1 MDFGSF
7 LTAPEIKV
15 KIITYRDIFQD
26 KAMIENRFGEE
37 YRNHS
42 AIIKLDPADLSQL
55 NVKKGDTV
63 ILKNSFGKTVV
74 RAEESGYE
82 TPHKG
87 IAYMPKSPWANVL
100 VSDETGGTGIPRFKD
115 ISATVTSA
123 KGEKVTEM
131 EVLFK

>member
-7 LTAPEIKV
+7 LTTPEIKV

-26 KAMIENRFGEE
+26 KAMLENRFGEE

-42 AIIKLDPADLSQL
+42 AVIKLDSADMNQL

-63 ILKNSFGKTVV
+63 ILKNSFGKIVV

-82 TPHKG
+82 TPHRG
-87 IAYMPKSPWANVL
+87 IAYMPKSPWSNVL
-100 VSDETGGTGIPRFKD
+100 VSDETGGTGVPRFKD
-115 ISATVTSA
+115 ISVTVTSA
-123 KGEKVTEM
+123 KGEKITEV
-131 EVLFK
+131 ESV